1 MTGPDVRAFLARL
14 EAAGVVLA
22 LNASGDGVRVMG
34 RGRPTPEVM
43 AEVRAHK
50 PALLAY
56 LRGEDMG
63 QPEEGAH
70 ILPTLPAKEEE
81 AAPLDVRPEGLPP
94 SSSPGQTRP
103 RAAARTLEEWQAEAA
118 QPGRCGSCARALPAP
133 EWGPLMVVCG
143 APARAWEPEA
153 PPFAVHIAA
162 RCGAY
167 LQPGEEIGQGYRS
180 HGAAKT
186 WGTGQ
191 HAARPTPAPHRGGR
205 A

>member
-22 LNASGDGVRVMG
+22 LNASGDGLRVMG
-34 RGRPTPEVM
+34 KGKPAPEVM

-56 LRGEDMG
+56 LRGEDVG

-103 RAAARTLEEWQAEAA
+103 TRPARTLEDWQAEAA

-133 EWGPLMVVCG
+133 EWGPLMVRCG
-143 APARAWEPEA
+143 APDDAWWPMS
-153 PPFAVHIAA
+153 PPFSVHIAA

-167 LQPGEEIGQGYRS
+167 LLPGEEIGQGYRS
-180 HGAAKT
+180 REAAKT
-186 WGTGQ
+186 WGSGQ
-191 HAARPTPAPHRGGR
+191 VIPFPAPSERP